1 MHIIRL
7 RGPWQ
12 YEVIEQIAPA
22 APLAALAGKQQQPAD
37 WGEILGADFRGTV
50 RYRRVF
56 HEPTGL
62 EAGQGVWL
70 VVTAVRSHAKV
81 ELDGQRLGE
90 SCGDEP
96 AEFPIAG
103 RLRPTCELVITVTHD
118 LASDSQPGGL
128 VGEVHLAIQTVR
140 PRPVD

>member
-12 YEVIEQIAPA
+12 YEVALQTAPA
-22 APLAALAGKQQQPAD
+22 APVASPVGKQQQPAD
-37 WGEILGADFRGTV
+37 WGDILGTDFRGTV
-50 RYRRVF
+50 RYRRIF

-62 EAGQGVWL
+62 EPDQGVWL

-81 ELDGQRLGE
+81 ELDGEPLGE
-90 SCGDEP
+90 VHGDQL
-96 AEFPIAG
+96 AEFPIAT

-118 LASDSQPGGL
+118 DIGDPQPGGL

-140 PRPVD
+140 PRPID